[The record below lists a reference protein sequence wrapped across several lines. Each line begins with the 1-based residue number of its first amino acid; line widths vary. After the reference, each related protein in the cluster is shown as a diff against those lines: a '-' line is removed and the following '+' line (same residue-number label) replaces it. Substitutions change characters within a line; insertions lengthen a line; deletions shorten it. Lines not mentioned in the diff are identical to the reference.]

1 MIYLAN
7 SISLQMFKDLIR
19 KDWELNITLRELDA
33 EEAKVLLSTY
43 FVSAVGHAGTAQF
56 LSSLLG
62 IEVPVSRQAITL
74 KKGDKLIVVQPMGP
88 LRLQPGQELTAED
101 MKRLYEEGKVKF
113 ILIQVP

>member
-1 MIYLAN
+1 MIYLTN

-43 FVSAVGHAGTAQF
+43 FTSAIGHAGTAEF
-56 LSSLLG
+56 LSRLLG
-62 IEVPVSRQAITL
+62 IEVPVSRKAITL
-74 KKGDKLIVVQPMGP
+74 GHGDRVIAVQPLGE
-88 LRLQPGQELTAED
+88 RLPPGQELTAEVLEEWY
-101 MKRLYEEGKVKF
+101 REGKVKF